1 MAPGTLARIAMLPDT
16 LRDQILGDVLGRLRE
31 ELASWFNHWVGV
43 AATAFLQQLGELGI
57 ELNILEDMVEEMGG
71 DSDSESS

>member
-31 ELASWFNHWVGV
+31 ELASWFHRWVGV
-43 AATAFLQQLGELGI
+43 AATAFLEQLDELGI
-57 ELNILEDMVEEMGG
+57 ELGMLVDMGG

>member
-1 MAPGTLARIAMLPDT
+1 MTPGTLSRIAMLPS
-16 LRDQILGDVLGRLRE
+16 DVQRRIVVDVVGRLRH

-57 ELNILEDMVEEMGG
+57 ELDILEDMVEEMGG